1 MEAQLGVPFYE
12 GGPIFPPVSP
22 AQAKI
27 HRNWI
32 AAAAD
37 SSRDLSTEWAMAKFA
52 LDDLAH
58 RGAILARVG
67 NKDRKDHPEATTLS
81 PEIMDEFAD
90 LLNDLE
96 AWRSQPLVVQGERN
110 EQLAQLGEL
119 PAETVPMP
127 FLNHPPLA
135 IYSQQ
140 FAHMMNHW
148 RAIQIYMSLILWP
161 QAGPNPP
168 QSGRYQTAVDIC
180 RNFASLTKGI
190 AGETW
195 CLTLAGISFGGD
207 AYYPEESAWMIDKQE
222 QVLQDFRFPF
232 AISVRQMMQYIWH
245 SGMSIWDIFNI

>member
-12 GGPIFPPVSP
+12 GGPIFPPVAP
-22 AQAKI
+22 DQAKL

-37 SSRDLSTEWAMAKFA
+37 SSREFSTEWAMAKFA

-58 RGAILARVG
+58 RAAILARVG

-81 PEIMDEFAD
+81 PEIMDELAD

-110 EQLAQLGEL
+110 EQLAELGEL

-140 FAHMMNHW
+140 FGHMMNHW
-148 RAIQIYMSLILWP
+148 RAVQIYISLILWP
-161 QAGPNPP
+161 QAGPDPP
-168 QSGRYQTAVDIC
+168 QSGRYQTAVEIC
-180 RNFASLTKGI
+180 RNFASLTNGI

-232 AISVRQMMQYIWH
+232 AISVRQMMQYIWY